1 MLSSHAD
8 QSFAYMYHL
17 ILSRPSLQ
25 AINSPT
31 SPHMTVAVVLQSTLY
46 PVFGLALYVCV
57 SLTQGW
63 TPPFVVSTCC
73 YMVRVQLWKWLEA
86 VFADNF
92 AHLKMCFFRM

>member
-1 MLSSHAD
+1 MFSSHAD
-8 QSFAYMYHL
+8 QSFAYVYHL
-17 ILSRPSLQ
+17 ILIRPSLQ
-25 AINSPT
+25 AINS
-31 SPHMTVAVVLQSTLY
+31 HMTDAVVLQSTLY